1 MYFSKQAGIVNGI
14 VSAMGGLGG
23 FFPPIIL
30 SFLFNLTGHYAIGYM
45 ALSEVALACL
55 IIVVGMFYQER
66 LNQANRFNESFEPS
80 SKKFLKMEKN

>member
-1 MYFSKQAGIVNGI
+1 MELYRQWE
-14 VSAMGGLGG
+14 GLGG

-30 SFLFNLTGHYAIGYM
+30 SLLYNVTGHYAIGFM

-66 LNQANRFNESFEPS
+66 LNQANRFNESFESS
-80 SKKFLKMEKN
+80 SKKLKHG